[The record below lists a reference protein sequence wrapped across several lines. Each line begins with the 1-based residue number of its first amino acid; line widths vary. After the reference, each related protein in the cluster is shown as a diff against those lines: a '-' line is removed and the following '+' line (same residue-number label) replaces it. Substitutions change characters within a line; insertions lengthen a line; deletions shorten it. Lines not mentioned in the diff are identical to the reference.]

1 MIWMPTLKFKAV
13 VLDMDGTLV
22 DSSEAHLKAWSKA
35 AEILGVYISEDK
47 IRSEFGKSSYDM
59 AKAFLPY
66 NRVGDFIRFA
76 ELKDE
81 IFMESCLNL
90 VKPIMGVADAIKGF
104 KAMNLKTAVASSNPR
119 KLIIRVLDLTGLLN
133 YVDVVIGA
141 EDVKRGK
148 PHPDIIEEAV
158 KRLGVKP
165 FEAIYVGDTIYDV
178 EAGKAAGVFTVA
190 VLTGAASRE
199 KLENSRPDMI
209 VENLKYL
216 LEALSRSGLT

>member
-1 MIWMPTLKFKAV
+1 
-13 VLDMDGTLV
+13 
-22 DSSEAHLKAWSKA
+22 
-35 AEILGVYISEDK
+35 
-47 IRSEFGKSSYDM
+47 
-59 AKAFLPY
+59 
-66 NRVGDFIRFA
+66 
-76 ELKDE
+76 
-81 IFMESCLNL
+81 
-90 VKPIMGVADAIKGF
+90 
-104 KAMNLKTAVASSNPR
+104 MNLKTAVASSNPR

-148 PHPDIIEEAV
+148 PHPYIIEEAV